1 MQAFTQMPFVF
12 AAIQYSL
19 LYLLCGGGLVGA
31 AVVYGVAKV
40 LNK

>member
-1 MQAFTQMPFVF
+1 MQSLAQMPLVF